1 MGKQGHKSFI
11 LIAILTLFF
20 VGALGLIAGFFMVN
34 ATVEDMI
41 GPPSPNLALTQR
53 LFYPLELFINQE
65 KLTQRQSTLI
75 GEKIFEVGQGES
87 VSMVCLRLEQAGLIR
102 DAELMRIYLIY
113 SGLDRHLQSGR
124 FVLDGNMT
132 PLQVAAEL
140 MDATPRD
147 AVINILPGWR
157 IEEIAENVAGSGLGI
172 EAELFIETAYNPQ
185 PYHFSY
191 LPVETAPTLEGFLY
205 PGSYS
210 LPREAEL
217 DELFEAILMS
227 FAANLDAHLIDGFTR
242 QGLTIYDAV
251 ILASIV
257 EREAIVEDEKPLIA
271 SVFLNRLG
279 IGMRLETDPT
289 VQYALGFDEETGS
302 WWKSPLFL
310 TDLTVESPYNTYL
323 INGLPPTPISNPDL
337 GSLRSVAYPAETPYF
352 FFRAA
357 CDESGRHNF
366 AITFEEHLENRCD

>member
-242 QGLTIYDAV
+242 QGLTVYDAV

-337 GSLRSVAYPAETPYF
+337 SSLRAVAYPAETPYF

>member
-34 ATVEDMI
+34 ATVEDMF

>member
-34 ATVEDMI
+34 ATVEDMF

-242 QGLTIYDAV
+242 QGLTVYDAV

-337 GSLRSVAYPAETPYF
+337 SSLRSVAYPAETPYF

>member
-34 ATVEDMI
+34 ATVEDMF

-337 GSLRSVAYPAETPYF
+337 SSLRSVAYPAETPYF

>member
-34 ATVEDMI
+34 ATVEDMF

-185 PYHFSY
+185 PHHFSY

-242 QGLTIYDAV
+242 QGLTVYDAV

-337 GSLRSVAYPAETPYF
+337 SSLRSVAYPAETPYF